1 MKIMK
6 KLERRNEEDDDE
18 EKKAMKRKRKEKNS
32 ERLRSEILK
41 ILTTLMKSLMRNNFN
56 YNIS

>member
-1 MKIMK
+1 MK
-6 KLERRNEEDDDE
+6 KFERRNEEDNNE

-41 ILTTLMKSLMRNNFN
+41 ILITLTKSLMRDNFD
-56 YNIS
+56 YSIS